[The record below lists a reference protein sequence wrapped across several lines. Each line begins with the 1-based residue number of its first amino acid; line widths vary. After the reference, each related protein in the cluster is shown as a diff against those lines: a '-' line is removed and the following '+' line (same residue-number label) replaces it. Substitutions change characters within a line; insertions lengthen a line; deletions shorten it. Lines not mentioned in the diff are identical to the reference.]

1 MLMNTSSGLRQ
12 KGPSRARSALAVL
25 PSTPDTCGQGLLTTR
40 PLIFFPTFPQLLSSN
55 FSSQNPLQSHCG
67 LPRNDIL
74 LANLYEDISIF
85 PLGNLNVSLFY
96 SDI

>member
-25 PSTPDTCGQGLLTTR
+25 PGTPDTCGQGLLTTR

-55 FSSQNPLQSHCG
+55 FSSKTLYSPTAAFPGMTFC
-67 LPRNDIL
+67 L
-74 LANLYEDISIF
+74 LIYMKTLAF
-85 PLGNLNVSLFY
+85 FH
-96 SDI
+96 